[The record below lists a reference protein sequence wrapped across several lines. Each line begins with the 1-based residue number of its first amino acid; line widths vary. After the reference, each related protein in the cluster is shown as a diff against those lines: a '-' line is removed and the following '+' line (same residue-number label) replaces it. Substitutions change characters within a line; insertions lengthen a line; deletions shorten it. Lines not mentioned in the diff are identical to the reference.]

1 MGDSPTLRLLSKS
14 EKEEVQKRGYMCE
27 HLLCLYSVLVDQTA
41 LYDDNL
47 PFFQSDSEADVVLYG
62 FKKKRYDEL
71 ECLKELAKL
80 PISKLNIISP
90 KIFNGL
96 PNLKVN
102 YIDWDFHIDVSQF
115 DFELKGSKYKD
126 IRYRLRQVGRMGY
139 QTKIGREFTS
149 RHSYI
154 LSRHMACHQLTVW
167 DYEELLSLERFF
179 REHDHG
185 FMMEA
190 YKDDKLV
197 GFDVVDFFEENKIMV
212 VPLGVYLDAPLISY
226 FQMHENLKYARE
238 NGCMWLDIGPAC
250 GAEGLIQFKEKWTA
264 KPKYKICVQTL
275 TIKPGKASSSKTV

>member
-1 MGDSPTLRLLSKS
+1 
-14 EKEEVQKRGYMCE
+14 MCE
-27 HLLCLYSVLVDQTA
+27 HLLCLYSVLVDQTF
-41 LYDDNL
+41 LYNDDL
-47 PFFQSDSEADVVLYG
+47 PFFQNDSEADVILYG

-80 PISKLNIISP
+80 PINKLNIISSR
-90 KIFNGL
+90 IFREF

-102 YIDWDFHIDVSQF
+102 YVDWDFHIDVEQF
-115 DFELKGSKYKD
+115 DFELKGGKYKD
-126 IRYRLRQVGRMGY
+126 IRYRLRQVERMGY
-139 QTKIGREFTS
+139 KAKIGREFTS

-167 DYEELLSLERFF
+167 DYEELLSLEWFF

-185 FMMEA
+185 FMMEV

-197 GFDVVDFFEENKIMV
+197 GFDVVDFFEESRIMA
-212 VPLGVYLDAPLISY
+212 VPLGVYLDVPLISY

-238 NGCMWLDIGPAC
+238 NGYVWLDVGSAC
-250 GAEGLIQFKEKWTA
+250 GAEGLAKFKEKWTA

-275 TIKPGKASSSKTV
+275 TIKPDTVSNLKLS